1 MNLMAAKRSS
11 TLLVFTFILVTA
23 SCVFLVPT
31 PVSAQELIV
40 NGAFSNGLTNWTTSS
55 WAGGSSFGVN
65 ANGPTDTSAA
75 SGNYAYAGGGTYN
88 LLQQSISG
96 VTNGGNYRLTFQV
109 GSKSGEASTYGLV
122 SLFDGLAGNYNSAS
136 FDYRPSSAAFGTYTV
151 DFTARGATDL
161 WLRNDG
167 GGYAAY
173 DNVSVTQ
180 IGSVANALS
189 YSSASG
195 YTEITSALSGSGKV
209 TVNAGS
215 GGLTLKGAN
224 TYSGGTEVT
233 GGTLF
238 VTDSGTLGAAS
249 GAVTAN
255 GGILDLRNQQTRT
268 GTISITNTGFIL
280 SGTGTGSLV
289 NNGGAFEFGGGSL
302 EVSLSGSG
310 GMNVTGGGRITSSN
324 SYTGATTI
332 SGTSGWFG
340 THTFHLVNANA
351 LGAASGDLTVSGGTV
366 DLQNNTITR
375 SGNLTISGGTIN
387 SGTISKAGSNYDIQ
401 GGVINAALAG
411 TAGLT
416 KSGAGNSALY
426 GANTY
431 SGDTVINQ
439 GTLVVGSAGGLGNA
453 AGAVT
458 VNSGA
463 GLYVGGGLTI
473 ARTGNFTVNGG
484 TLSSD
489 NANLGTI
496 SLSGGNFVANNGA
509 ALAVKLAGTGGLTV
523 GGMGDTYLWA
533 ANSYSGPTVINSGQ
547 LVLGGSGA
555 IAETSAVQIASGAAM
570 NLTGAWAPND
580 INRTIGGLTGAG
592 ILWGGGGTVTVNKAS
607 GTDTFT
613 GDIQGGHGL
622 IKSGAGDLVLGGA
635 SSYTGTTTVNAG
647 RLVVAHG
654 NALGGTAGGTTV
666 ANGAQLMLTNVTV
679 GNEALTLNG
688 AGLASGSLTAG
699 ALRSIGTNTYQG
711 KITLGSDARIFGG
724 SGTSLTLDVASGE
737 AVDLASHTLTI
748 DGAGA
753 SRINDAIVGTGGL
766 TKSGSGRNTLAAA
779 NSYSGATAVNAGT
792 LEVASGGSISSSATT
807 VNSGGTLDVAGTA
820 GNVTVNNGGTLK
832 GSGTVSALSIASGG
846 TLAPGNST
854 GILNTGSTT
863 FLGGGNYD
871 WEIDTFGGGV
881 VGTNWDFL
889 NITGDLTISASSGSQ
904 FIIDVISLLSSTD
917 TAGLA
922 SNFNDGT
929 NYTFAIATA
938 SGTISG
944 YAANAFSI
952 NTTAFQNA
960 FTGTWGTSLS
970 NDGKSLNLT
979 YTAATAIPEPSSVS
993 LMVLGL
999 ATVLA
1004 KRRRKS

>member
-1 MNLMAAKRSS
+1 MNLMTVKRSS
-11 TLLVFTFILVTA
+11 TLRVFTFILVTA
-23 SCVFLVPT
+23 ACTILAPT

-401 GGVINAALAG
+401 GGVINVALAG

-431 SGDTVINQ
+431 SGDTVID
-439 GTLVVGSAGGLGNA
+439 GGGLVVGTAEGLGNA

-523 GGMGDTYLWA
+523 GGTGDTYLWA

-547 LVLGGSGA
+547 LVLGGAGA
-555 IAETSAVQIASGAAM
+555 IAESSAVQIASGAAM
-570 NLTGAWAPND
+570 IVTGAWAPND

-592 ILWGGGGTVTVNKAS
+592 ILWGGGGTVTVNKDS
-607 GTDTFT
+607 GTDTFS
-613 GDIQGGHGL
+613 GEIQGAQGL
-622 IKSGAGDLVLGGA
+622 IKSGAGSLVLTG
-635 SSYTGTTTVNAG
+635 SNSYSGTTTVTDG
-647 RLVVAHG
+647 SLVVSNNILVATVQANSLAVNFASTPAAG
-654 NALGGTAGGTTV
+654 TYNILPGALASASLGSTTVTVAGGSLPAGLTATVDNSSNLAVVVQSAPTQTAQETYLASYGLSGTDLLGTADPDGDGMDNSAEFAFGTSPVSGASRAATLSSGTGQIKLSYLQRKGGAVTYTVKSLPSLTTSFDSGTTV
-666 ANGAQLMLTNVTV
+666 TPSLSADQANLPSGDYERY
-679 GNEALTLNG
+679 EA
-688 AGLASGSLTAG
+688 S
-699 ALRSIGTNTYQG
+699 
-711 KITLGSDARIFGG
+711 
-724 SGTSLTLDVASGE
+724 
-737 AVDLASHTLTI
+737 
-748 DGAGA
+748 
-753 SRINDAIVGTGGL
+753 
-766 TKSGSGRNTLAAA
+766 
-779 NSYSGATAVNAGT
+779 
-792 LEVASGGSISSSATT
+792 
-807 VNSGGTLDVAGTA
+807 
-820 GNVTVNNGGTLK
+820 
-832 GSGTVSALSIASGG
+832 
-846 TLAPGNST
+846 
-854 GILNTGSTT
+854 LNTGSSQG
-863 FLGGGNYD
+863 FLR
-871 WEIDTFGGGV
+871 V
-881 VGTNWDFL
+881 KAV
-889 NITGDLTISASSGSQ
+889 Q
-904 FIIDVISLLSSTD
+904 
-917 TAGLA
+917 
-922 SNFNDGT
+922 
-929 NYTFAIATA
+929 
-938 SGTISG
+938 
-944 YAANAFSI
+944 
-952 NTTAFQNA
+952 
-960 FTGTWGTSLS
+960 
-970 NDGKSLNLT
+970 
-979 YTAATAIPEPSSVS
+979 
-993 LMVLGL
+993 
-999 ATVLA
+999 
-1004 KRRRKS
+1004 